1 MLAVAAGVVAAGC
14 SGHTT
19 GATAITQQSNGSFS
33 AQLNAVGSCDTSCTA
48 FMRWRVVGT
57 TAWTESASFTVG
69 QVTNSPWA
77 RTATGLFP
85 RAPYEYQACGKESA
99 QSQFTCVGPDGTPA
113 TTQRFL
119 ASRKFVYVP
128 HGSSISQFAASE
140 SGQLT
145 PLSPPTVAATGELW
159 GIAVSPNGNSV
170 YAPSTDRGTGGGK
183 VDQYN
188 VGSGGALTPKGAGA
202 VTTGR
207 FPSNVAVRPDGR
219 SVYVS
224 LDVEGFDIENAVA
237 QFDAAAD
244 GTLTPK
250 SPTAVAGADP
260 PLGLAVSPDGRS
272 LYVAHLHGGV
282 VQYDIDEAGKLTLKS
297 PATVGTAAAFDVAV
311 SPDGR
316 SVYVAAHSFGSGGFV
331 EQYDVTSGG
340 RLVAKSPQS
349 VPTGDPGA
357 WGIAITPDGTSVY
370 VANEGPGTGPPGSVS
385 QFTVGTGG
393 KLTAKSPATV
403 SAGHSP
409 NDIAVSADGK
419 SVYVT
424 DRGGGLLW
432 QFSVGSGG
440 KLSPK
445 SPATVAGGNFGVA
458 VTP

>member
-33 AQLNAVGSCDTSCTA
+33 AQLNAVGSCDTNCTA

-57 TAWTESASFTVG
+57 STWTESASFTVG
-69 QVTNSPWA
+69 QVTNAPWS

-119 ASRKFVYVP
+119 ASRKFAYVP

-140 SGQLT
+140 SGLLT
-145 PLSPPTVAATGELW
+145 PLSPPTVAATGDGLW

-170 YAPSTDRGTGGGK
+170 YAVSEDSGK
-183 VDQYN
+183 VEQYN
-188 VGSGGALTPKGAGA
+188 VGSGGGLTPKSAGA
-202 VTTGR
+202 VTAGL
-207 FPSNVAVRPDGR
+207 FPSYVAVRPDSR

-224 LDVEGFDIENAVA
+224 LDVEGTGVPSPLA

-244 GTLTPK
+244 GTLTAK
-250 SPTAVAGADP
+250 SPAAVGSGERP
-260 PLGLAVSPDGRS
+260 IGPAVSPDGRS
-272 LYVAHLHGGV
+272 LYVASEQGV
-282 VQYDIDEAGKLTLKS
+282 VQYDIDSAGKLTLKN
-297 PATVGTAAAFDVAV
+297 PGTVGTTDGFDVAV

-316 SVYVAAHSFGSGGFV
+316 SVYVAAHRFGISGFV

-403 SAGHSP
+403 SAGESP

-424 DRGGGLLW
+424 DRSGGVVW

-445 SPATVAGGNFGVA
+445 SPATVAGGAVFGVA

>member
-1 MLAVAAGVVAAGC
+1 
-14 SGHTT
+14 
-19 GATAITQQSNGSFS
+19 
-33 AQLNAVGSCDTSCTA
+33 
-48 FMRWRVVGT
+48 
-57 TAWTESASFTVG
+57 
-69 QVTNSPWA
+69 
-77 RTATGLFP
+77 
-85 RAPYEYQACGKESA
+85 
-99 QSQFTCVGPDGTPA
+99 
-113 TTQRFL
+113 
-119 ASRKFVYVP
+119 
-128 HGSSISQFAASE
+128 
-140 SGQLT
+140 
-145 PLSPPTVAATGELW
+145 VAATGGLW
-159 GIAVSPNGNSV
+159 GIAISPNGNSV
-170 YAPSTDRGTGGGK
+170 YAPSTDSGTGSGK

-188 VGSGGALTPKGAGA
+188 VGSGGALTLKGAGA

-250 SPTAVAGADP
+250 SPAAVAGADP

-297 PATVGTAAAFDVAV
+297 PATMGTADAFDVAV

-316 SVYVAAHSFGSGGFV
+316 SVYATNPAFGAPGAVS
-331 EQYDVTSGG
+331 QYDVTSGG
-340 RLVAKSPQS
+340 RLAFKNPADVS
-349 VPTGDPGA
+349 TGDSRPF
-357 WGIAITPDGTSVY
+357 GIAVTPDGTSVY
-370 VANEGPGTGPPGSVS
+370 VANEGDTGPGSVS

-403 SAGHSP
+403 SAGESP
-409 NDIAVSADGK
+409 NDVAVSADGK

-424 DRGGGLLW
+424 DRGGGLVW

-445 SPATVAGGNFGVA
+445 NPATVAGGGFGVA